1 MYAALR
7 DAGYQRHE
15 AIVFVNDGL
24 ERFTQWRDGKKQ
36 FLTANRAW
44 AIDAHLT
51 MGTYT
56 DMPAMWAIFYVGW
69 VRARLV
75 RCVPGR

>member
-15 AIVFVNDGL
+15 AIVYVNDGL
-24 ERFTQWRDGKKQ
+24 ESFTQWRDNKKQ
-36 FLTANRAW
+36 FLTANRAR

-56 DMPAMWAIFYVGW
+56 DMPTALTKIKLAPVKRGKRKFH
-69 VRARLV
+69 LE
-75 RCVPGR
+75 